1 MWCLEAEAPA
11 NFTQEGGDVAT
22 ARLDAQEPVPAVA
35 VAITIASSLGSD
47 EACCDRAVQR
57 PQCSCETYGK
67 IQVEG

>member
-1 MWCLEAEAPA
+1 MEAEAPA
-11 NFTQEGGDVAT
+11 NFTHEGGDVAT